1 MCNLSVCLQREH
13 KEKLYIMK
21 PKKKQRICGTNLAA
35 WQQAKQPCNKIKK
48 TCRLSF
54 DPRISTMT
62 MALLQYLHE
71 QNKTSYGPIKYIQY
85 HPANQPVSQPAWLQQ
100 PRRIGINCV
109 WCLETNK
116 KCLILMSSF
125 FIYVLIWW
133 YFRCLSMKLNYGKI
147 DRTRSLVYYSVVW
160 CGVV

>member
-1 MCNLSVCLQREH
+1 MEQQIN
-13 KEKLYIMK
+13 
-21 PKKKQRICGTNLAA
+21 CGTNLAA

-54 DPRISTMT
+54 DPRIYYDHGTTTISTW
-62 MALLQYLHE
+62 AE
-71 QNKTSYGPIKYIQY
+71 QDKLWSHKIPNQTEPTNKK
-85 HPANQPVSQPAWLQQ
+85 

-133 YFRCLSMKLNYGKI
+133 YFRCLSMKLNYGEI
-147 DRTRSLVYYSVVW
+147 ENRTAIRIRGVWPGWSVLIRIYICIWVSSP
-160 CGVV
+160 